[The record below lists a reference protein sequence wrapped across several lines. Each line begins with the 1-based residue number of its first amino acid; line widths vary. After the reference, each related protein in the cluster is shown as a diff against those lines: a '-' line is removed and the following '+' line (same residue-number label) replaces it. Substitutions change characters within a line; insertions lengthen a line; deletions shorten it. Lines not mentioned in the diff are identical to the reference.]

1 MKLTF
6 KTIAL
11 LVVVSAFISSCG
23 NGDGKDKT
31 HDGHE
36 HHDGHDHD
44 QNEEEQNH

>member
-6 KTIAL
+6 KTLVL

-23 NGDGKDKT
+23 NGNGKDET

-36 HHDGHDHD
+36 QHDGHDHD
-44 QNEEEQNH
+44 QNEEEHNH